1 MKKRILLY
9 ISAFLVFAM
18 VGVSCNDDEEEQET
32 SVATYTQSSTAITG
46 FNLIDNSDILAN
58 LDSIFFTI
66 DLENARIYNAD
77 SLPKGTDVSR
87 MLVQL
92 SYPDCY
98 SVEVSINNAERM
110 RDTTFA
116 YSNADTID
124 FTGEVK
130 IKVTAL
136 DYVTN
141 RTYDVKV
148 NVHQLESDSLQW
160 GEVAYST
167 LPSMRGDVAMQKSV
181 KYADDV
187 YCLMNDNGYYVL
199 ATADSPTGTWTKQ
212 EVAFPFTPDVR
223 SFTATGDALY
233 ILSAD
238 DGRLYASAD
247 AVDWSDCGTAWSC
260 IIGGYGDRLLGVA
273 GDGGTY
279 CYDEYPR
286 RAGFAST
293 AVDDGFP
300 VSGMSN
306 IAVYDNSW
314 GANPIA
320 ICMGGVTASSELVE
334 HAWAYDGD
342 RWSVL
347 SNNGIGGH
355 EGMSLLLYTT
365 YSVNEENWSATALPT
380 LMAWGGRTDEGKL
393 SNVMYVSRD
402 MGVHW
407 SVADTLLQLP
417 SYIPAMYRADAL
429 VFNATRRADA
439 AVRSS
444 AGTLMWREMP
454 SPEMPVWFN
463 TAIPAAMPQGV
474 LATRGTGGDGISPVT
489 EWDVPYIYVFGG
501 EDLQGNTHDTV
512 WRGLLNRL
520 SYKPVY

>member
-9 ISAFLVFAM
+9 IFAFLAFAM
-18 VGVSCNDDEEEQET
+18 AGVSCNDDEEEQES

-46 FNLIDNSDILAN
+46 FNLIENNDILAN

-77 SLPKGTDVSR
+77 SLPKGTDISR
-87 MLVQL
+87 MLVEL
-92 SYPDCY
+92 SYPNCY
-98 SVEVSINNAERM
+98 SVEVSISNAERM

-124 FTGEVK
+124 FTGNVN

-160 GEVAYST
+160 GEVSYST
-167 LPSMRGDVAMQKSV
+167 LPSMHGSVSEQKSV
-181 KYADDV
+181 EYDGDV

-199 ATADSPTGTWTKQ
+199 ATADSPTDAWTKQ
-212 EVAFPFTPDVR
+212 EVSFPFTPDVR
-223 SFTATGDALY
+223 SLTASDDALY

-238 DGRLYASAD
+238 DGKLYASVD
-247 AVDWSDCGTAWSC
+247 AVNWTDCGTAWSC
-260 IIGGYGDRLLGVA
+260 IIGGYGNRVLGVA
-273 GDGGTY
+273 DNGGTY
-279 CYDEYPR
+279 YYDEYPR

-314 GANPIA
+314 GSSPIA

-334 HAWAYDGD
+334 YAWAYDGNV
-342 RWSVL
+342 WSVL

-365 YSVNEENWSATALPT
+365 YSVNEDNWSATALPT
-380 LMAWGGRTDEGKL
+380 LMAWGGRTADGEL
-393 SNVMYVSRD
+393 SNTMYVSRD
-402 MGVHW
+402 MGVNW

-417 SYIPAMYRADAL
+417 AYIPAMYRADAL
-429 VFNATRRADA
+429 VFASVRTDAT
-439 AVRSS
+439 AVRAS
-444 AGTLMWREMP
+444 AGTSMWRNMP

-463 TAIPAAMPQGV
+463 TAIPAALPQSV
-474 LATRGTGGDGISPVT
+474 LATRSSGNGISPVT
-489 EWDVPYIYVFGG
+489 EWEVPYIYVFGG

-520 SYKPVY
+520 SYKPIY